1 MKSALM
7 VVSGLCVGLLV
18 SMGRDR
24 WMSPAEAQV
33 SPLGDHAGTVMA
45 TGGASSNQQ
54 DLCWILSK
62 VKPVVGPERTV
73 LALYK
78 ADKNGDLM
86 QLKDVRFIDAD
97 LRLIELNAGVHK
109 PSVTD
114 VLKALP
120 KAEAD
125 SLRPQPPPQNP

>member
-1 MKSALM
+1 MA
-7 VVSGLCVGLLV
+7 VSGLCLGLLA

-24 WMSPAEAQV
+24 WMSPAEAQA
-33 SPLGDHAGTVMA
+33 SPLGDPGGTVMA

-62 VKPVVGPERTV
+62 VKPVAGPERTV

-97 LRLIELNAGVHK
+97 LRLIELNGPLHK
-109 PSVTD
+109 PSVAE
-114 VLKALP
+114 VLRSLP
-120 KAEAD
+120 KPEAD
-125 SLRPQPPPQNP
+125 SLRPQNP